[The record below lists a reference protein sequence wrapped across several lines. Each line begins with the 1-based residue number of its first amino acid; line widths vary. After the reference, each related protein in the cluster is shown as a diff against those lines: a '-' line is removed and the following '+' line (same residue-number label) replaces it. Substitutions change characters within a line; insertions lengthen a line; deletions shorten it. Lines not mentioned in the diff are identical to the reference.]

1 MGKIIKLE
9 ASNFKRLRAVEIHP
23 DGNLVVIAG
32 RNGQGKS
39 SVLDAITAALGG
51 TSTKSLPRPIRD
63 GEDKAQIVLE
73 TEDLIVT
80 RKFTASGSTLTVKGK
95 DGATYSKGQ
104 AKLDDLLGR
113 LSLDPLAFTQLSEKE
128 QLKTLLEL
136 VELPFDPAELE
147 AERKRIFEDRTD
159 VNRAV
164 KQYEAELEGIPVPAA
179 DTPDEEVSVAAL
191 LTEYREAEREQASR
205 AQLARVLD
213 MAAEKV
219 NQLQDRKEELLAEL
233 RRLEHNI
240 EEAEQDHLR
249 IQEGLEDVKTTTAPN
264 LEAIQAR
271 IDGAEHWNAAV
282 REKKRRSAVAE
293 SAAAMAGRAAELTAE
308 LAAID
313 ERKAAGLAAA
323 TFPVDGLGFD
333 SDGVTYQGVPF
344 KQASSAEQ
352 LRVSLAMAIAL
363 NPGLRVIRIAD
374 GSLLDST
381 NLQLIEDMAV
391 SNDYQV
397 WIEMVNESGDFG
409 VVIEDGQVAA

>member
-1 MGKIIKLE
+1 MSKIIKLE
-9 ASNFKRLRAVEIHP
+9 ASNFKRLRAVEINP

-51 TSTKSLPRPIRD
+51 TSTKALPRPIRD

-80 RKFTASGSTLTVKGK
+80 RKFSGSGSTLTVKGK

-104 AKLDDLLGR
+104 AKLDQLLGR
-113 LSLDPLAFTQLSEKE
+113 LSLDPLAFTQLSEKD
-128 QLKTLLEL
+128 QLKTLLDL
-136 VELPFDPAELE
+136 VDLPFKPADIE
-147 AERKRIFEDRTD
+147 AERAKVFAERTD
-159 VNRAV
+159 VNRRV
-164 KQYEAELEGIPVPAA
+164 KELQGQAAGYSIPAG
-179 DTPDEEVSVAAL
+179 TPDEEISVSGL
-191 LTEYREAEREQASR
+191 LSEYRAGQELNHNIDVAHTARNGWADKVERMKRELADAEQQLKA
-205 AQLARVLD
+205 AQ
-213 MAAEKV
+213 EKV
-219 NQLQDRKEELLAEL
+219 D
-233 RRLEHNI
+233 
-240 EEAEQDHLR
+240 
-249 IQEGLEDVKTTTAPN
+249 TAPAKVD
-264 LEAIQAR
+264 LEAIQSQ
-271 IDGAEHWNAAV
+271 IDTAEQVNAAV
-282 REKKRRSAVAE
+282 REKKQAKQVSQRL
-293 SAAAMAGRAAELTAE
+293 MALQLDAKQLSDQLE
-308 LAAID
+308 AID
-313 ERKAAGLAAA
+313 KRKADGLAAA

-333 SDGVTYQGVPF
+333 ADGVTYQGVPF

-381 NLQLIEDMAV
+381 NLELIEEMAV

-409 VVIEDGQVAA
+409 ITIEDGQVAA

>member
-1 MGKIIKLE
+1 MSKIIKLE
-9 ASNFKRLRAVEIHP
+9 ASNFKRLRAVEINP

-51 TSTKSLPRPIRD
+51 TSTKALPRPIRD

-80 RKFTASGSTLTVKGK
+80 RKFSGSGSTLTVKGK

-104 AKLDDLLGR
+104 AKLDQLLGR
-113 LSLDPLAFTQLSEKE
+113 LSLDPLAFTQLSEKD
-128 QLKTLLEL
+128 QLKTLLDL
-136 VELPFDPAELE
+136 VDLPFKPADIE
-147 AERKRIFEDRTD
+147 AERAKVFAERTD
-159 VNRAV
+159 VNRRV
-164 KQYEAELEGIPVPAA
+164 KELQGQAAGYSIPAS
-179 DTPDEEVSVAAL
+179 TPDEEISVSGL
-191 LTEYREAEREQASR
+191 LSEYRAGQELNHNIDVAHTARNGWADKVERMKRELADAEQQLKA
-205 AQLARVLD
+205 AQ
-213 MAAEKV
+213 EKV
-219 NQLQDRKEELLAEL
+219 D
-233 RRLEHNI
+233 
-240 EEAEQDHLR
+240 
-249 IQEGLEDVKTTTAPN
+249 TAPAKVD
-264 LEAIQAR
+264 LEAIQSQ
-271 IDGAEHWNAAV
+271 IDTAEQVNAAV
-282 REKKRRSAVAE
+282 REKKQAKQVSQRL
-293 SAAAMAGRAAELTAE
+293 MALQLDAKQLSDQLE
-308 LAAID
+308 AID
-313 ERKAAGLAAA
+313 KRKADGLAAA

-333 SDGVTYQGVPF
+333 ADGVTYQGVPF

-381 NLQLIEDMAV
+381 NLELIEEMAV

-409 VVIEDGQVAA
+409 IVIEDGEVAA